1 MENWKSILG
10 YEGLY
15 EASDF
20 GRVRSIDRVVDANS
34 RWGTPRKMLFKGTV
48 LQQFIGTNDYMKVTL
63 SKEGKTKSVEVHRLV
78 YEAFNGKVPDG
89 MQVNHIDEDRQNN
102 KLTNLN
108 ILTPQENT
116 NYGNHNKRVSKT
128 MSKKVFQYDLNHNLI
143 AEYESTKDAAIKNDF
158 DQATISAC
166 ARGKKSCHT
175 YKGYIWTYN
184 PL

>member
-1 MENWKSILG
+1 MEEWKDILE

-15 EASDF
+15 EASNL
-20 GRVRSIDRVVDANS
+20 GRVRSVDRIVVAKS
-34 RWGTPRKMLFKGTV
+34 RWGKPRKMHFKGTI
-48 LQQFIGTNDYMKVTL
+48 LQQLIGTNDYMKVTL
-63 SKEGKTKSVEVHRLV
+63 SKEGKMKSVEVHRLV
-78 YEAFNGKVPDG
+78 YEAFNGKVPYG
-89 MQVNHIDEDRQNN
+89 MQVNHIDEDRHNN

-108 ILTPQENT
+108 LLTPEENT
-116 NYGNHNKRVSKT
+116 NYGNHNRRMSKT
-128 MSKKVFQYDLNHNLI
+128 KSKKVFQYDLNHNLI

-166 ARGKKSCHT
+166 ARGKKSRHT